1 MENSISNYV
10 GVHKPSSDT
19 RSDSYFELNG
29 ECSLFKFDL
38 RYDRA
43 KCRWYWTLCVHPF
56 PVQLITSSPFLERKN
71 AVEDI
76 NAFIHSYL
84 NLYQDKEFDI

>member
-1 MENSISNYV
+1 MSSISNYV

-19 RSDSYFELNG
+19 RSDSHFEIEG
-29 ECSLFKFDL
+29 ETSLFEFDL
-38 RYDRA
+38 CYDRI
-43 KCRWYWTLCVHPF
+43 KRLWFWTLRLHPF
-56 PVQLITSSPFLERKN
+56 PRQLIVSTPFLERKN

-84 NLYQDKEFDI
+84 KLAQDKEFDI